1 MKKFYIVLVIHI
13 GLMMKKRLIL
23 SLFLCSVAFV
33 LVSGIQQHPQYA
45 KGIIN
50 STTTVCVNGKCV
62 TTTCI
67 GNEQCR
73 TPSNSTSSTDNSTKD
88 KKYDSQSSAPLE
100 AV

>member
-1 MKKFYIVLVIHI
+1 M
-13 GLMMKKRLIL
+13 
-23 SLFLCSVAFV
+23 AFV
-33 LVSGIQQHPQYA
+33 LAAGIQQHPQYA
-45 KGIIN
+45 RGIMN

-67 GNEQCR
+67 DNEQCR

-88 KKYDSQSSAPLE
+88 KKYDSLSSAPLE